1 VVSQLTETYI
11 CKSLKPDPF
20 ISLISEKEVVD
31 NKLKQYAKSY
41 YFAIMAGTFYPYL
54 FANWFIAVGA
64 NPKGYWHFLPN
75 IIQDIFGYD
84 ELVRTLGMIISLW
97 NSLRFPTFESS
108 YSAPD

>member
-54 FANWFIAVGA
+54 FAN
-64 NPKGYWHFLPN
+64 
-75 IIQDIFGYD
+75 
-84 ELVRTLGMIISLW
+84 
-97 NSLRFPTFESS
+97 
-108 YSAPD
+108 